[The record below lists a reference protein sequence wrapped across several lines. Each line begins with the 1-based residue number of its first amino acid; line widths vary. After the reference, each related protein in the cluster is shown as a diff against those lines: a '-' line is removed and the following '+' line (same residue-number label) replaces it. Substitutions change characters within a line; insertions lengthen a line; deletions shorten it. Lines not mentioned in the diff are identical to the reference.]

1 MLWYVL
7 LNNVNTK
14 TFKYV
19 ETENHKMKNKPNPT
33 HLSSS

>member
-1 MLWYVL
+1 MLWSVL

-19 ETENHKMKNKPNPT
+19 ETENHKMKNKPNST